1 MNEFW
6 SSLEERFGD
15 MSARE
20 KMLVALCGLVT
31 VVMLLFTL
39 VLEPKLNQ
47 ISNNERQLSNLKQSN
62 QKTEIDILRVK
73 AQLNKDPNA
82 DIDLEISNLLTES
95 QHLSMQLSQ
104 IIEHLVT
111 PSQMAGVLE
120 SVLEQQSG
128 IHLVSLQTLPSEPI
142 TEDKE
147 ASQYSGYYVHPV
159 RMELTGDYFSIANYL
174 NKLESLPAS
183 YFWRSFSYKVEEYP
197 KAKLVLEVYTLGS
210 REEFIGG

>member
-6 SSLEERFGD
+6 SSLEERFD
-15 MSARE
+15 EMSARE
-20 KMLVALCGLVT
+20 KVLIALCGLVT

-39 VLEPKLNQ
+39 VLEPKLNEVT
-47 ISNNERQLSNLKQSN
+47 SNDKQLRNLKQTN
-62 QKTEIDILRVK
+62 QQTEIEILRIQ
-73 AQLNKDPNA
+73 AQLKKDPNA
-82 DIDLEISNLLTES
+82 EIDQAISQLLTES
-95 QHLSMQLSQ
+95 QHLSMQLSE
-104 IIEHLVT
+104 IIEHLIT
-111 PSQMAGVLE
+111 PSQMASLLE

-128 IHLVSLQTLPSEPI
+128 IHLLSLQTLPAEPI

-159 RMELTGDYFSIANYL
+159 RMELTGDYFAIENYL
-174 NKLESLPAS
+174 TKLESLPAS
-183 YFWRSFSYKVEEYP
+183 YYWRSFSYKVEDYP

>member
-6 SSLEERFGD
+6 SSLEERFD
-15 MSARE
+15 EMSARE
-20 KMLVALCGLVT
+20 KVLIALCGLVT

-39 VLEPKLNQ
+39 VLEPKLNEVT
-47 ISNNERQLSNLKQSN
+47 SNDKQLRNLKQTN
-62 QKTEIDILRVK
+62 QQTEIEILRIQ
-73 AQLNKDPNA
+73 AQLKKDPNA
-82 DIDLEISNLLTES
+82 EIDQAISQLLTES
-95 QHLSMQLSQ
+95 QHLSMQLSE
-104 IIEHLVT
+104 IIEHLIT
-111 PSQMAGVLE
+111 PSQMASLLE

-128 IHLVSLQTLPSEPI
+128 IHLLSLQTLPAEPI

-159 RMELTGDYFSIANYL
+159 RMELIGDYFAIANYL
-174 NKLESLPAS
+174 TKLESLPAS
-183 YFWRSFSYKVEEYP
+183 YYWRSFSYKVEDYP

>member
-6 SSLEERFGD
+6 LSLEERFSE

-20 KMLVALCGLVT
+20 KLLIALCGLV
-31 VVMLLFTL
+31 VVIMLLFTL
-39 VLEPKLNQ
+39 VLEPKLNEV
-47 ISNNERQLSNLKQSN
+47 ISNERQLSNLKQAN
-62 QKTEIDILRVK
+62 QKIEIDTLRIQ
-73 AQLNKDPNA
+73 AQLKKDPNA
-82 DIDLEISNLLTES
+82 EIDRAISNLLTES
-95 QHLSMQLSQ
+95 QHLSMQLAE
-104 IIEHLVT
+104 IIEHLIT
-111 PSQMAGVLE
+111 PSQMAELLE
-120 SVLEQQSG
+120 NVLEQQSG
-128 IHLVSLQTLPSEPI
+128 IHLLSLQTLPSEPI

-183 YFWRSFSYKVEEYP
+183 YYWRSFSYKVEEYP

>member
-6 SSLEERFGD
+6 SSLEERFD
-15 MSARE
+15 EMSGRE
-20 KMLVALCGLVT
+20 KVLIALCGLVT

-39 VLEPKLNQ
+39 VLEPKLNEVT
-47 ISNNERQLSNLKQSN
+47 SNDKQLRNLKQTN
-62 QKTEIDILRVK
+62 QQTEIEILRIQ
-73 AQLNKDPNA
+73 AQLKKDPNA
-82 DIDLEISNLLTES
+82 EIDQAISQLLMES
-95 QHLSMQLSQ
+95 QHLSMQLSE
-104 IIEHLVT
+104 IIEHLIT
-111 PSQMAGVLE
+111 PSQMASLLE

-128 IHLVSLQTLPSEPI
+128 IHLVSLQTLPAEPI

-174 NKLESLPAS
+174 TKLEGLPAS
-183 YFWRSFSYKVEEYP
+183 YYWRSFSYNVEEYP

>member
-6 SSLEERFGD
+6 SSLEERFGG

-20 KMLVALCGLVT
+20 KMLVALCGFVT

-73 AQLNKDPNA
+73 AQLKKDPNA

>member
-6 SSLEERFGD
+6 ISLEERFGE

-20 KMLVALCGLVT
+20 KVLIALCGLV
-31 VVMLLFTL
+31 VVIMLLFTL
-39 VLEPKLNQ
+39 VLEPKLNEI
-47 ISNNERQLSNLKQSN
+47 ISNERQLSNLKQAN
-62 QKTEIDILRVK
+62 QKIEIDTLRIQ
-73 AQLNKDPNA
+73 AQLKKDPNA
-82 DIDLEISNLLTES
+82 EIDLAISNLLTES
-95 QHLSMQLSQ
+95 QHLSMQLAE
-104 IIEHLVT
+104 IIEHLIT
-111 PSQMAGVLE
+111 PSQMAELLE
-120 SVLEQQSG
+120 NVLEQQSG
-128 IHLVSLQTLPSEPI
+128 IHLLSLQTLPSEPI

-183 YFWRSFSYKVEEYP
+183 YYWRSFSYKVEEYP

>member
-20 KMLVALCGLVT
+20 KMLVALCGFVT

-47 ISNNERQLSNLKQSN
+47 ISNNERQLSTLKQSN

-73 AQLNKDPNA
+73 AQLKKDPNA

-147 ASQYSGYYVHPV
+147 ASEYSGYYVHPV

>member
-6 SSLEERFGD
+6 SSLEERFD
-15 MSARE
+15 EMSGRE
-20 KMLVALCGLVT
+20 KVLIALCGLVT

-39 VLEPKLNQ
+39 VLEPKLNEVT
-47 ISNNERQLSNLKQSN
+47 SNDKQLRNLKQTN
-62 QKTEIDILRVK
+62 QQTEIEILRIQ
-73 AQLNKDPNA
+73 AQLKKDPNA
-82 DIDLEISNLLTES
+82 EIDQAISQLLMES
-95 QHLSMQLSQ
+95 QHLSMQLSE
-104 IIEHLVT
+104 IIEHLIT
-111 PSQMAGVLE
+111 PSQMASLLE

-128 IHLVSLQTLPSEPI
+128 IHLVSLQTLPAEPI

-174 NKLESLPAS
+174 TKLEGLPAS
-183 YFWRSFSYKVEEYP
+183 YYWRSFSYNVEEYP

-210 REEFIGG
+210 

>member
-6 SSLEERFGD
+6 SSLEERFD
-15 MSARE
+15 EMSARE
-20 KMLVALCGLVT
+20 KVLVALCGLVT

-39 VLEPKLNQ
+39 VLEPKLNEVT
-47 ISNNERQLSNLKQSN
+47 SNDKQLRNLKQTN
-62 QKTEIDILRVK
+62 QQTEIEILRIQ
-73 AQLNKDPNA
+73 AQLKKDPNA
-82 DIDLEISNLLTES
+82 EIDQAISQLLTES
-95 QHLSMQLSQ
+95 QHLSMQLSE
-104 IIEHLVT
+104 IIEHLIT
-111 PSQMAGVLE
+111 PSQMANLLE

-128 IHLVSLQTLPSEPI
+128 IHLLSLQTLPAEPI

-159 RMELTGDYFSIANYL
+159 RMELIGDYFAIANYL
-174 NKLESLPAS
+174 TKLESLPAS
-183 YFWRSFSYKVEEYP
+183 YYWRSFSYKVEDYP

>member
-20 KMLVALCGLVT
+20 KMLVALCGFVT

-73 AQLNKDPNA
+73 AQLKKDPNA

-174 NKLESLPAS
+174 NKLESIPAS

>member
-6 SSLEERFGD
+6 LSLEERFGE

-20 KMLVALCGLVT
+20 KLLIALCGLV
-31 VVMLLFTL
+31 VVTMLLFTL
-39 VLEPKLNQ
+39 VLEPKLNEI
-47 ISNNERQLSNLKQSN
+47 ISNERQLSNLKQAN
-62 QKTEIDILRVK
+62 QKIEIDTLRIQ
-73 AQLNKDPNA
+73 AQLKKDPNA
-82 DIDLEISNLLTES
+82 EIDRAISNLLAES
-95 QHLSMQLSQ
+95 QHLSMQLAE
-104 IIEHLVT
+104 IIEHLIT
-111 PSQMAGVLE
+111 PSQMAELLE
-120 SVLEQQSG
+120 NVLEQQSG
-128 IHLVSLQTLPSEPI
+128 IHLLSLQTLPSEPI

-183 YFWRSFSYKVEEYP
+183 YYWRSFSYKVEEYP

>member
-1 MNEFW
+1 
-6 SSLEERFGD
+6 
-15 MSARE
+15 
-20 KMLVALCGLVT
+20 MLVALCGFVT

-73 AQLNKDPNA
+73 AQLKKDPNA

>member
-6 SSLEERFGD
+6 SSLEERFD
-15 MSARE
+15 EMSGRE
-20 KMLVALCGLVT
+20 KVLIALCGLVT

-39 VLEPKLNQ
+39 VLEPKLNEVT
-47 ISNNERQLSNLKQSN
+47 SNDKQLRNLKQTN
-62 QKTEIDILRVK
+62 QQTEIEILRIQ
-73 AQLNKDPNA
+73 AQLKKDPNA
-82 DIDLEISNLLTES
+82 EIDQAISQLLMES
-95 QHLSMQLSQ
+95 QHLSMQLSE
-104 IIEHLVT
+104 IIEHLIT
-111 PSQMAGVLE
+111 PSQMASLLE

-128 IHLVSLQTLPSEPI
+128 IHLVSLQTLPAEPI

-174 NKLESLPAS
+174 TKLEGLPAS
-183 YFWRSFSYKVEEYP
+183 YYWRSFSYSVEEYP

>member
-6 SSLEERFGD
+6 FSLEERFGE

-20 KMLVALCGLVT
+20 KVLIALCGLV
-31 VVMLLFTL
+31 VVIMLLFTL
-39 VLEPKLNQ
+39 VLEPKLNEI
-47 ISNNERQLSNLKQSN
+47 ISNERQLSNLKQAN
-62 QKTEIDILRVK
+62 QKIEIDTLRIQ
-73 AQLNKDPNA
+73 AQLKKDPNA
-82 DIDLEISNLLTES
+82 EIDRAISNLLTES
-95 QHLSMQLSQ
+95 QHLSMRLAE
-104 IIEHLVT
+104 IIEHLIT
-111 PSQMAGVLE
+111 PSQMAELLE
-120 SVLEQQSG
+120 NVLEQQSG
-128 IHLVSLQTLPSEPI
+128 IHLLSLQTLPSEPI

-183 YFWRSFSYKVEEYP
+183 YYWRSFSYKVEEYP

>member
-6 SSLEERFGD
+6 LSLEERFGE

-20 KMLVALCGLVT
+20 KLLIALCGLV
-31 VVMLLFTL
+31 VVIMLLFTL
-39 VLEPKLNQ
+39 VLEPKLNEI
-47 ISNNERQLSNLKQSN
+47 ISNERQLSNLKQAN
-62 QKTEIDILRVK
+62 QKVEIDTLRIQ
-73 AQLNKDPNA
+73 AQLKKDPNA
-82 DIDLEISNLLTES
+82 EIDRSISNLLTES
-95 QHLSMQLSQ
+95 QHLSMQLAE
-104 IIEHLVT
+104 IIEHLIT
-111 PSQMAGVLE
+111 PSQMAELLE
-120 SVLEQQSG
+120 NVLEQQSG
-128 IHLVSLQTLPSEPI
+128 IHLLSLQTLPSEPI

-183 YFWRSFSYKVEEYP
+183 YYWRSFSYKVEEYP

>member
-6 SSLEERFGD
+6 LSLEERFGE

-20 KMLVALCGLVT
+20 KVLIALCGLV
-31 VVMLLFTL
+31 VVIMLLFTL
-39 VLEPKLNQ
+39 VLEPKLNEI
-47 ISNNERQLSNLKQSN
+47 ISNERQLSNLKQAN
-62 QKTEIDILRVK
+62 QKIEIDTLRIQ
-73 AQLNKDPNA
+73 AQLKKDPNA
-82 DIDLEISNLLTES
+82 EIDRAISNLLTES
-95 QHLSMQLSQ
+95 QHLSMQLAE
-104 IIEHLVT
+104 IIEHLIT
-111 PSQMAGVLE
+111 PSQMAELLE
-120 SVLEQQSG
+120 NVLEQQSG
-128 IHLVSLQTLPSEPI
+128 IHLLSLQTLPSEPI

-174 NKLESLPAS
+174 NKLESLSAS
-183 YFWRSFSYKVEEYP
+183 YYWRSFSYKVEEYP

>member
-6 SSLEERFGD
+6 ISLEERFGE
-15 MSARE
+15 MSERE
-20 KMLVALCGLVT
+20 KVLIALCGLV
-31 VVMLLFTL
+31 VVIMLLFTL
-39 VLEPKLNQ
+39 VLEPKLNEI
-47 ISNNERQLSNLKQSN
+47 ISNERQLSNLKQAN
-62 QKTEIDILRVK
+62 QKIEIDTLRIQ
-73 AQLNKDPNA
+73 AQLKKDPNA
-82 DIDLEISNLLTES
+82 EIDRAISNLLTES
-95 QHLSMQLSQ
+95 QHLSMQLAE
-104 IIEHLVT
+104 IIEHLIT
-111 PSQMAGVLE
+111 PSQMAELLE
-120 SVLEQQSG
+120 NVLEQQSG
-128 IHLVSLQTLPSEPI
+128 IHLLSLQTLPSEPI

-183 YFWRSFSYKVEEYP
+183 YYWRSFSYKVEEYP

>member
-6 SSLEERFGD
+6 ISLEERFGE

-20 KMLVALCGLVT
+20 KVLIALCGLV
-31 VVMLLFTL
+31 VVIMLLFTL
-39 VLEPKLNQ
+39 VLEPKLNEI
-47 ISNNERQLSNLKQSN
+47 ISNERQLSNLKQAN
-62 QKTEIDILRVK
+62 QKIEIDTLRIQ
-73 AQLNKDPNA
+73 AQLKKDPNA
-82 DIDLEISNLLTES
+82 EIDRAISNLLTES
-95 QHLSMQLSQ
+95 QHLSMQLAE
-104 IIEHLVT
+104 IIEHLIT
-111 PSQMAGVLE
+111 PSQMAELLE
-120 SVLEQQSG
+120 NVLEQQSG
-128 IHLVSLQTLPSEPI
+128 IHLLSLQTLPSEPI

-159 RMELTGDYFSIANYL
+159 RMELIGDYFSIANYL

-183 YFWRSFSYKVEEYP
+183 YYWRSFSYKVEEYP

>member
-6 SSLEERFGD
+6 SSLEERFD
-15 MSARE
+15 EMSGRE
-20 KMLVALCGLVT
+20 KVLIALCGLVT

-39 VLEPKLNQ
+39 VLEPKLNEVT
-47 ISNNERQLSNLKQSN
+47 SNDKQLRNLKQTN
-62 QKTEIDILRVK
+62 QQTEIEILRIQ
-73 AQLNKDPNA
+73 AQLKKDPNA
-82 DIDLEISNLLTES
+82 EIDQAISQLLMES
-95 QHLSMQLSQ
+95 QHLSMQLSE
-104 IIEHLVT
+104 IIEHLIT
-111 PSQMAGVLE
+111 PSQMASLLE
-120 SVLEQQSG
+120 SVLERQSG
-128 IHLVSLQTLPSEPI
+128 IHLVSLQTLPAEPI

-174 NKLESLPAS
+174 TKLEGLPAS
-183 YFWRSFSYKVEEYP
+183 YYWRSFSYNVEEYP

>member
-6 SSLEERFGD
+6 ISLEERFGE

-20 KMLVALCGLVT
+20 KVLIALCGLV
-31 VVMLLFTL
+31 VVIMLLFTL
-39 VLEPKLNQ
+39 VLEPKLNEI
-47 ISNNERQLSNLKQSN
+47 ISNERQLSNLKQAN
-62 QKTEIDILRVK
+62 QKIEIDTLRIQ
-73 AQLNKDPNA
+73 AQLKKDPNA
-82 DIDLEISNLLTES
+82 EIDRAISNLLAES
-95 QHLSMQLSQ
+95 QHLSMQLAE
-104 IIEHLVT
+104 IIEHLIT
-111 PSQMAGVLE
+111 PSQMAELLE
-120 SVLEQQSG
+120 NVLEQQSG
-128 IHLVSLQTLPSEPI
+128 IHLLSLQTLPSEPI

-183 YFWRSFSYKVEEYP
+183 YYWRSFSYKVEEYP

>member
-20 KMLVALCGLVT
+20 KMLVALCGFVT

-73 AQLNKDPNA
+73 AQLKKDPNA

-183 YFWRSFSYKVEEYP
+183 YFGRSFSYKVEEYP

>member
-6 SSLEERFGD
+6 SSLEERFD
-15 MSARE
+15 EMSARE
-20 KMLVALCGLVT
+20 KVLIALCGLVT

-39 VLEPKLNQ
+39 VLEPKLNEVN
-47 ISNNERQLSNLKQSN
+47 SNDKQLRNSKLTN
-62 QKTEIDILRVK
+62 QQTEIEILRIQ
-73 AQLNKDPNA
+73 AQLKKDPNA
-82 DIDLEISNLLTES
+82 EIDQAISQLLTES
-95 QHLSMQLSQ
+95 QHLSMQLSE
-104 IIEHLVT
+104 IIEHLIT
-111 PSQMAGVLE
+111 PSQMASLLE
-120 SVLEQQSG
+120 SVLEQQNG
-128 IHLVSLQTLPSEPI
+128 IHLVSLQTLPAEPI

-174 NKLESLPAS
+174 TKLEGLPAS
-183 YFWRSFSYKVEEYP
+183 YYWRSFSYNVEDYP

>member
-73 AQLNKDPNA
+73 AQLKKDPNA

-147 ASQYSGYYVHPV
+147 ASQYSSYYVHPV

>member
-6 SSLEERFGD
+6 SSLEERFD
-15 MSARE
+15 EMSGRE
-20 KMLVALCGLVT
+20 KVLIALCGLVT

-39 VLEPKLNQ
+39 VLEPKLNEVT
-47 ISNNERQLSNLKQSN
+47 SNDKQLRNLKQTK
-62 QKTEIDILRVK
+62 QQTEIEILRIQ
-73 AQLNKDPNA
+73 AQLKKDPNA
-82 DIDLEISNLLTES
+82 EIDQAISQLLMES
-95 QHLSMQLSQ
+95 QHLSMQLSE
-104 IIEHLVT
+104 IIEHLIT
-111 PSQMAGVLE
+111 PSQMASLLE

-128 IHLVSLQTLPSEPI
+128 IHLVSLQTLPAEPI

-174 NKLESLPAS
+174 TKLEGLPAS
-183 YFWRSFSYKVEEYP
+183 YYWRSFSYNVEEYP

>member
-6 SSLEERFGD
+6 SSLEERFGE

-20 KMLVALCGLVT
+20 KMLVALCGFVT

-47 ISNNERQLSNLKQSN
+47 ISNNERKLSNLKQSN

-73 AQLNKDPNA
+73 AQLKKDPNA

-142 TEDKE
+142 TEDKD

>member
-6 SSLEERFGD
+6 ISLEERFGE

-20 KMLVALCGLVT
+20 KLLIALCGLV
-31 VVMLLFTL
+31 VVIMLLFTL
-39 VLEPKLNQ
+39 VLEPKLNEI
-47 ISNNERQLSNLKQSN
+47 ISHERQLSNLKQAN
-62 QKTEIDILRVK
+62 QKIEIDTLRIQ
-73 AQLNKDPNA
+73 AQLKKDPNA
-82 DIDLEISNLLTES
+82 EIDRAISNLLTES
-95 QHLSMQLSQ
+95 QHLSMQLAE
-104 IIEHLVT
+104 IIEHLIT
-111 PSQMAGVLE
+111 PSQMAELLE
-120 SVLEQQSG
+120 NVLEQQSG
-128 IHLVSLQTLPSEPI
+128 IHLLSLQTLPSEPI

-183 YFWRSFSYKVEEYP
+183 YYWRSFSYKVEEYP

>member
-6 SSLEERFGD
+6 ISLEERFGE

-20 KMLVALCGLVT
+20 KVLIALCGLV
-31 VVMLLFTL
+31 VVIMLLFTL
-39 VLEPKLNQ
+39 VLEPKLNEI
-47 ISNNERQLSNLKQSN
+47 ISKERQLSNLKQAN
-62 QKTEIDILRVK
+62 QKIEIDTLRIQ
-73 AQLNKDPNA
+73 AQLKKDPNA
-82 DIDLEISNLLTES
+82 EIDRAISNLLTES
-95 QHLSMQLSQ
+95 QHLSMQLAE
-104 IIEHLVT
+104 IIEHLIT
-111 PSQMAGVLE
+111 PSQMAELLE
-120 SVLEQQSG
+120 NVLEQQSG
-128 IHLVSLQTLPSEPI
+128 IHLLSLQTLPSEPI

-183 YFWRSFSYKVEEYP
+183 YYWRSFSYKVEEYP

>member
-20 KMLVALCGLVT
+20 KMLVALCGFVT

-73 AQLNKDPNA
+73 AQLKKDPNA

-183 YFWRSFSYKVEEYP
+183 YFFGVASVTK
-197 KAKLVLEVYTLGS
+197 
-210 REEFIGG
+210 

>member
-6 SSLEERFGD
+6 LSLEERFGE

-20 KMLVALCGLVT
+20 KLLIALCGLV
-31 VVMLLFTL
+31 VVIMLLFTL
-39 VLEPKLNQ
+39 VLEPKLNEI
-47 ISNNERQLSNLKQSN
+47 ISNERQLSNLKQAN
-62 QKTEIDILRVK
+62 QKIEIDTLRIQ
-73 AQLNKDPNA
+73 AQLKKDPNA
-82 DIDLEISNLLTES
+82 EIDRLISNLLTES
-95 QHLSMQLSQ
+95 QHLSMQLAE
-104 IIEHLVT
+104 IIEHLIT
-111 PSQMAGVLE
+111 PSQMAELLE
-120 SVLEQQSG
+120 NVLEQQSG
-128 IHLVSLQTLPSEPI
+128 IHLLSLQTLPSEPI

-183 YFWRSFSYKVEEYP
+183 YYWRSFSYKVEEYP

>member
-20 KMLVALCGLVT
+20 KMLVALCGFVT

-73 AQLNKDPNA
+73 AQLKKDPNA

-120 SVLEQQSG
+120 QQSG

-147 ASQYSGYYVHPV
+147 ASPYSGYYVHPV

>member
-20 KMLVALCGLVT
+20 KMLVALCGFVT

-73 AQLNKDPNA
+73 AQLKKDPNA

-111 PSQMAGVLE
+111 PSQMADVLE